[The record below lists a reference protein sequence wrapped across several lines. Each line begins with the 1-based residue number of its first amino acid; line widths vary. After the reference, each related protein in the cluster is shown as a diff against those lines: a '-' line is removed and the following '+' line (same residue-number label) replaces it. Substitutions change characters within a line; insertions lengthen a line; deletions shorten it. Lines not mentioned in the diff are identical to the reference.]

1 MKIILIF
8 IFFTT
13 LLYSINITEIKNSG
27 DYYTGTGK
35 AEVYQEAKDIAL
47 KQLTE
52 RIVVTV
58 RSSFVNKLQERNS
71 DVNESVESILQ
82 THSLATLKNLQE
94 QKEPCAEGIKVFLYI
109 KKSDVEKIFEERRK
123 LIYDMYSQAVK
134 NEEKGDI
141 GNALKWYYYCSIL
154 MNSLPEERM
163 VWSNINFSTEI
174 PKRINNILK
183 NINFNLSSDKKI
195 SNKER
200 QIILDVSY
208 KDKPV
213 NFIQFTFWDG
223 TNQVRV
229 EGKDG
234 TATLDLLGASIDLKK
249 LNINI
254 EYTFYSCR
262 KEFKAVSDLWNVV
275 IHPKFNNKRTIILKK
290 MPTRSNISNNI
301 VFNHAESCNVS
312 DKIKNET
319 MKLLSF
325 FKNDMDAENYFS
337 DDVFLQNKIKRIVRY
352 NHPKPIFS
360 NLSVDINKTY
370 DGWELRRIP
379 VLTNYPS
386 LHKQTTEFLI
396 FDFDKDGKLLDV
408 NFAIMNNLYKEFVEQ
423 AKYGNDWSNRSVIIK
438 FIERYRTAFLNRNL
452 AIIDSIF
459 SDDAVIIVGRV
470 VKKTKKLKDYKY
482 TAIGDQPDI
491 EYIRHKKSE
500 YLRSLKTI
508 FSAQHDI
515 YLGYSTFKINKKNDE
530 KGVYGVSLRQ
540 NYNSTTYSDEGHLFL
555 LIDFNEDKPKI
566 YVRSW
571 QPQEWNDKDM
581 IKMANFRINK

>member
-13 LLYSINITEIKNSG
+13 LLYSINITEIINCG

-52 RIVVTV
+52 QIVVTV
-58 RSSFVNKLQERNS
+58 RSSFVNKLKEKNS
-71 DVNESVESILQ
+71 NINESVESILQ
-82 THSLATLKNLQE
+82 THSLATLNNLQE

-123 LIYDMYSQAVK
+123 LIYDIYSQAVK

-200 QIILDVSY
+200 QIIFDVSY
-208 KDKPV
+208 NNKPV

-234 TATLDLLGASIDLKK
+234 TATLDLLGASTNLKK

-275 IHPKFNNKRTIILKK
+275 IHPKFNNKRTITLKK
-290 MPTRSNISNNI
+290 MPIRGKISNRI
-301 VFNHAESCNVS
+301 VFNNADSCNVA
-312 DKIKNET
+312 DKIKSET
-319 MKLLSF
+319 MKFLSF
-325 FKNDMDAENYFS
+325 FRNDTEYYFS
-337 DDVFLQNKIKRIVRY
+337 DDAFLQKKIKRIIRY
-352 NHPKPIFS
+352 NHPKPIITD
-360 NLSVDINKTY
+360 LTVDINKTY

-386 LHKQTTEFLI
+386 IHKQTTEFFIL
-396 FDFDKDGKLLDV
+396 DFNKNGKLMDV
-408 NFAIMNNLYKEFVEQ
+408 NFAIMDNLYKEFVKQ
-423 AKYGNDWSNRSVIIK
+423 AKYGNDWGNRSVIIK

-482 TAIGDQPDI
+482 TAIGDQPNI
-491 EYIRHKKSE
+491 EYIRYKKSE
-500 YLRSLKTI
+500 YLKNLKTI
-508 FSAQHDI
+508 FSAQQDI

-571 QPQEWNDKDM
+571 QPQEWDDKDM

>member
-13 LLYSINITEIKNSG
+13 LLYSINITEIINCG

-52 RIVVTV
+52 QIVVTV
-58 RSSFVNKLQERNS
+58 RSSFVNKLKEKNS
-71 DVNESVESILQ
+71 NINESVESILQ
-82 THSLATLKNLQE
+82 THSLATLNNLQE

-123 LIYDMYSQAVK
+123 LIYDIYSQAVK

-200 QIILDVSY
+200 QIIFDVSY
-208 KDKPV
+208 NNKPV

-234 TATLDLLGASIDLKK
+234 TATLDLLGASTNLKK

-275 IHPKFNNKRTIILKK
+275 IHPKFNNKRTITLKK
-290 MPTRSNISNNI
+290 MPIRGKISNHI
-301 VFNHAESCNVS
+301 VFNNTDSCNVA
-312 DKIKNET
+312 DKIKSET
-319 MKLLSF
+319 MKFLSF
-325 FKNDMDAENYFS
+325 FRNDTEYYFS
-337 DDVFLQNKIKRIVRY
+337 DDAFLQKKIKRI
-352 NHPKPIFS
+352 I
-360 NLSVDINKTY
+360 
-370 DGWELRRIP
+370 
-379 VLTNYPS
+379 
-386 LHKQTTEFLI
+386 
-396 FDFDKDGKLLDV
+396 
-408 NFAIMNNLYKEFVEQ
+408 
-423 AKYGNDWSNRSVIIK
+423 
-438 FIERYRTAFLNRNL
+438 
-452 AIIDSIF
+452 
-459 SDDAVIIVGRV
+459 
-470 VKKTKKLKDYKY
+470 
-482 TAIGDQPDI
+482 
-491 EYIRHKKSE
+491 
-500 YLRSLKTI
+500 
-508 FSAQHDI
+508 
-515 YLGYSTFKINKKNDE
+515 
-530 KGVYGVSLRQ
+530 
-540 NYNSTTYSDEGHLFL
+540 
-555 LIDFNEDKPKI
+555 
-566 YVRSW
+566 
-571 QPQEWNDKDM
+571 
-581 IKMANFRINK
+581 